1 MKEIFPEKYS
11 LLLIGPPGVG
21 KQDFCIDLAN
31 YYLEKGEN
39 VIFLT
44 TESSPADVVRRG
56 ADIGVDLNSFAK
68 SLYYVDSY
76 SWSLRQSKSTSAEN
90 RNIVRITSP
99 ESLNEIIV
107 KVERIM
113 GFFDGKVR
121 LITHSLSPFFL
132 HNEDKEVIK
141 FIQLLV
147 SRIKED
153 GSFALATLQEGVHS
167 PTSVNTISYLM
178 DGKIEMRFHEGEKLE
193 RQIRAH
199 HLKDLVADTGW
210 NEFSIDKTG
219 FNIKESE

>member
-11 LLLIGPPGVG
+11 VLLTGPPGVG
-21 KQDFCIDLAN
+21 KQYFCIDMAN

-39 VIFLT
+39 VVFLT
-44 TESSPADVVRRG
+44 TESSPGDVEKRG
-56 ADIGVDLNSFAK
+56 ADIGVDLKYFAK
-68 SLYYVDSY
+68 NLYYVDAY
-76 SWSLRQSKSTSAEN
+76 SWSLRKSESNTAEN
-90 RNIVRITSP
+90 RNIVGITSP

-113 GFFDGKVR
+113 GFFDGRIR
-121 LITHSLSPFFL
+121 LIAHSLSPFFL
-132 HNEDKEVIK
+132 HNEDKDVIK

-167 PTSVNTISYLM
+167 PSTVNTISYLM
-178 DGKIEMRFHEGEKLE
+178 DGKVEMRFHEGEKLE

-199 HLKDLVADTGW
+199 HLKDLATDTRW
-210 NEFSIDKTG
+210 SEFSIDKTG
-219 FNIKESE
+219 FFIGV